1 VSRPATAVV
10 PQRTKDTR
18 EAWLLLAIDGAA
30 ILETDGDWS
39 DEGLLASVRSVLG
52 PALRAARRPIK
63 VRPGPP
69 GSGPHLDWE
78 TRSVLNDSTRRQGL
92 HVDGYGRYGAAYPDY
107 IFLACERPAQAG
119 GESFVVDCV
128 KLVDDLRSD
137 PADREL
143 TDFLWRQPVIQ
154 CSPEGVVWQAPV
166 ARLVGGG
173 RRTVL
178 YNDKQHLT
186 DPTPAQERLLAAWR
200 YRAEQAQDAAPR
212 FLLRS
217 GDLLCLDNYRVAHG
231 RDRYEDGD
239 RLLHRLWTWSDA
251 ASGVPDPHAADAEGA
266 ARDAARDR
274 QARATTQEALSVS
287 GSDDRPRS
295 SLWARRPGTTGPR
308 R

>member
-10 PQRTKDTR
+10 PQRTKDAR

-143 TDFLWRQPVIQ
+143 AEPARQ
-154 CSPEGVVWQAPV
+154 SRQA
-166 ARLVGGG
+166 ASALAVGG
-173 RRTVL
+173 
-178 YNDKQHLT
+178 
-186 DPTPAQERLLAAWR
+186 P
-200 YRAEQAQDAAPR
+200 
-212 FLLRS
+212 
-217 GDLLCLDNYRVAHG
+217 
-231 RDRYEDGD
+231 
-239 RLLHRLWTWSDA
+239 
-251 ASGVPDPHAADAEGA
+251 
-266 ARDAARDR
+266 
-274 QARATTQEALSVS
+274 
-287 GSDDRPRS
+287 
-295 SLWARRPGTTGPR
+295 
-308 R
+308 